1 MKLSI
6 REKWMLIILAVIA
19 VTALG
24 INYLV
29 MPQYRETQALAA
41 DMVSVK
47 LQQVTASADAA
58 AAGKVD
64 GAVSRALVQT
74 NKDAAA
80 LLPTLDSEVLN
91 VWFLNMAKGR
101 SLTVSSIGFG
111 GATATDI
118 AVTVTSAQA
127 AVKGAAPPAQDYILE
142 HYADLVRGTSSGGK
156 VASSSQAGKASSSPA
171 AASSSR
177 SSSSA
182 AAKSAPVAAKYP
194 VLGEEVTLH
203 LTGSYGN
210 LKGFLDDIAGSRR
223 LVRVTAFNCGGS
235 GANVGATVTID
246 CFAAKKPDDTD
257 KLFIWQLPAPAG
269 QSDLIR

>member
-41 DMVSVK
+41 DMVSVR

-182 AAKSAPVAAKYP
+182 AAKYP

-257 KLFIWQLPAPAG
+257 KLFTWQLPAPAG